1 MIRAALFDMDGLL
14 LDSERVY
21 AEAVLAVAPSLGY
34 HISWDLIL
42 ECVGTTSKAT
52 DIRYAQENPGFDSNA
67 LRNAMKSWLKEH
79 RYDVAMPVK
88 PYAQQILPHL
98 KGQGIRC
105 ALVTSSSLPIAQQ
118 HMKAVNLFRYF
129 DAVVTGDLGLASKP
143 SPEVYLRA
151 IELLG
156 LPAAD
161 CAVIEDSHNGIRAGH
176 AAGAMTI
183 MVPDLVPYDESLASV
198 CDHVCQNLQEAEDI
212 LLCR

>member
-1 MIRAALFDMDGLL
+1 MVRAALFDMDGLL

-34 HISWDLIL
+34 HIPRDLIL
-42 ECVGTTSKAT
+42 ECVGITAEAT
-52 DIRYAQENPGFDSNA
+52 DIRYAQENPGFDSKV
-67 LRNAMKSWLKEH
+67 LRTAMTAWLKE
-79 RYDVAMPVK
+79 RGYDLMIPAK
-88 PYAQQILPHL
+88 PYAKQILPHL
-98 KGQGIRC
+98 KEHGFRC
-105 ALVTSSSLPIAQQ
+105 ALVTSSSLPNVRQ
-118 HMKAVNLFRYF
+118 HMKAVDLFRYF

-156 LPAAD
+156 IPAAD

-183 MVPDLVPYDESLASV
+183 MVPDLVPYSDALASV
-198 CDHVCQNLQEAEDI
+198 CDHVCRDLQEVEDI